1 MLTPLRVPGDEPM
14 PVAGFMSDAGGNLT
28 EIIKYELAL
37 KEHRKKPP
45 YRLAVIF
52 SDKNA
57 SNARKIGEE
66 FDRPF
71 IYNDVFDF
79 YRARGKKI
87 SDPAVREEFDRA
99 TLQLLKPYNC
109 AVAAMAGYMRI
120 VTDPLLDAY
129 LCINVHPADLSIVD
143 EKGQRKYTG
152 DKAVRLALLDD
163 QRTLCSSTI
172 ILESC
177 TTNGK
182 FDKGKMD
189 NGKILMISPP
199 MPVTCRP
206 ELYRA
211 DEETIDS
218 VANEQQ
224 GLLKR
229 AGDFVIFPRTLQYIA
244 EGRYQKDDKGDL
256 YFEGSPIPNGLKL

>member
-1 MLTPLRVPGDEPM
+1 MKHTNLHNTAVQM
-14 PVAGFMSDAGGNLT
+14 MIAGFMSLSGSNLA
-28 EIIKYELAL
+28 EIIKHEQAL
-37 KEHRKKPP
+37 IDHRKKAP
-45 YRLAVIF
+45 YHLAVIF
-52 SDKNA
+52 SDKNT
-57 SNARKIGEE
+57 SKAREIGEK

-79 YRARGKKI
+79 YSTRGKKI
-87 SDPAVREEFDRA
+87 SDPAVREEFDRN
-99 TLQLLKPYNC
+99 TVELLKPYNC
-109 AVAAMAGYMRI
+109 TVAAMAGYMRI
-120 VTDPLLDAY
+120 VTDALMDAY
-129 LCINVHPADLSIVD
+129 LCVNVHPGDLSIVD
-143 EKGQRKYTG
+143 ENGRRKYTG
-152 DKAVRLALLDD
+152 DKAVRLALLDG

-182 FDKGKMD
+182 FDKSKMD

-211 DEETIDS
+211 DEETIET

-224 GLLKR
+224 GLLKK
-229 AGDFVIFPRTLQYIA
+229 AGDYVIFPRTLQYIA
-244 EGRYQKDDKGDL
+244 EGRYQKDEKGNL
-256 YFEGSPIPNGLKL
+256 YFEGTPIPNGLKS

>member
-1 MLTPLRVPGDEPM
+1 MLTPLQTPGNEPIS
-14 PVAGFMSDAGGNLT
+14 VASCISLGGSNLV
-28 EIIKYELAL
+28 EIIKHELSF

-45 YRLAVIF
+45 YRVAVIF
-52 SDKNA
+52 SDKNTSGA
-57 SNARKIGEE
+57 GDIGQK

-87 SDPAVREEFDRA
+87 SDPSVREEFDRE
-99 TLQLLKPYNC
+99 TIQLLKPYKC
-109 AVAAMAGYMRI
+109 TVAAMAGYMRI
-120 VTDPLLDAY
+120 VTDALLDEY

-143 EKGQRKYTG
+143 ENGRRKYTG
-152 DKAVRLALLDD
+152 DKAVRLALLDG
-163 QRTLCSSTI
+163 QRTLSSSTI

-177 TTNGK
+177 MTNGK

-189 NGKILMISPP
+189 NGKLLMISPP

-211 DEETIDS
+211 DEETIES
-218 VANEQQ
+218 VAKEQQ
-224 GLLKR
+224 GLLKK
-229 AGDFVIFPRTLQYIA
+229 AGDYVIFPRTLQYIA
-244 EGRYQKDDKGDL
+244 EGRYQKDEKGNL
-256 YFEGSPIPNGLKL
+256 CFEGSPIPNGLKI